1 MKGHA
6 DPGGMEVVRTGESRT
21 HRGKGVGWGHSSDD
35 IPGNREGAKGPWSTK
50 GSTEKI
56 HKIIFQRHEPE
67 WQVSRPVLYGR
78 PPRKGEGAERPC
90 EVSSAVGEV
99 P

>member
-6 DPGGMEVVRTGESRT
+6 NLGGMEVVGTGESRS
-21 HRGKGVGWGHSSDD
+21 HKGEGVGWGHSSND

-56 HKIIFQRHEPE
+56 HKIIFQRYEPE
-67 WQVSRPVLYGR
+67 WQVSQPVLYGR
-78 PPRKGEGAERPC
+78 PPRKREGAVRPSG
-90 EVSSAVGEV
+90 VSSVVGEV